1 MHLCSAASMQEMV
14 RSSVEEQVFE
24 VEMLS
29 VEEIATDEDKLKDSK
44 YVEKVCSIHNARMLL
59 SLTHSCSPNC
69 VKNLDIFLLRS
80 QSLRACAPCCPICH
94 TMRFCS
100 YR

>member
-1 MHLCSAASMQEMV
+1 MQEMV

-44 YVEKVCSIHNARMLL
+44 YVEKVCGIHNARMLL
-59 SLTHSCSPNC
+59 SFALRTASRVSISSFC
-69 VKNLDIFLLRS
+69 VLNLS
-80 QSLRACAPCCPICH
+80 ACTPCCSICH